1 MEGNSLTVWLYTT
14 LNIFIS
20 LDDAM
25 HGFSSDDEG
34 VDLLASILDGEK
46 QSLGGQEVK
55 RTTNNPNVIREK
67 SHVGPSS
74 EHASDDEMALMKGE
88 GIAILF
94 FSYASC
100 TCMSRAA
107 KLKTMENELR
117 QMVANER
124 PPPQVRPRAA
134 TKERQ
139 DRIGE

>member
-1 MEGNSLTVWLYTT
+1 
-14 LNIFIS
+14 
-20 LDDAM
+20 M

-46 QSLGGQEVK
+46 QSVSGQEVK
-55 RTTNNPNVIREK
+55 RTTNNSNVIREK

-94 FSYASC
+94 SYASC

-107 KLKTMENELR
+107 KLKTMENELLQLR

-134 TKERQ
+134 TKEHQ